1 MTYER
6 VFDDAGN
13 QTAILRS
20 HLIFKPDKW
29 SGTDASPYA
38 TVLAPEPLPTEIP
51 AIPVY
56 HLKNIDPTDPFGSSE
71 LRGIESVLLGI
82 NQTVSDE
89 DLTLALEGIG
99 VYATDGGAPRDEKGN
114 ATDWIMG
121 PGRVLTNALNM
132 RRISGATN
140 LSAYGE
146 HYERMLNAARMALG
160 ASDAAIGKVDS
171 ATAESGIA
179 LALQLAPMVAH
190 TKPKDQHIIDVHAQM
205 FYDLCFWLA
214 VYEEL
219 PMLLMSGES
228 GQTIPSVIVQPTIG
242 TKIPIN
248 RKQILDE
255 IIAMR
260 LSTPP
265 LVSLQ
270 TAVKLLRQA
279 GYDLEENEAELILA
293 EEAQQGGEPGNTGEA
308 DAEARRQQ
316 ENEGVNA

>member
-1 MTYER
+1 MRRMFNALVSTR
-6 VFDDAGN
+6 PGPMIQSVA
-13 QTAILRS
+13 
-20 HLIFKPDKW
+20 
-29 SGTDASPYA
+29 
-38 TVLAPEPLPTEIP
+38 LP
-51 AIPVY
+51 
-56 HLKNIDPTDPFGSSE
+56 FSS
-71 LRGIESVLLGI
+71 R
-82 NQTVSDE
+82 
-89 DLTLALEGIG
+89 
-99 VYATDGGAPRDEKGN
+99 GAP
-114 ATDWIMG
+114 
-121 PGRVLTNALNM
+121 PSV
-132 RRISGATN
+132 
-140 LSAYGE
+140 
-146 HYERMLNAARMALG
+146 ALG